1 MSSPDP
7 DAREPQAR
15 AVSPILAGLVPLLT
29 LAVFVG
35 LAYAAAKALDGPS
48 WLPNVF
54 IIVGA
59 GVGYFVSRAIL
70 RWLYT
75 PR

>member
-1 MSSPDP
+1 MSTPEP
-7 DAREPQAR
+7 EAREPETR
-15 AVSPILAGLVPLLT
+15 AVSPILAGLVPVLT

-35 LAYAAAKALDGPS
+35 LAYAAARVIDGPS

-54 IIVGA
+54 MIIGA
-59 GVGYFVSRAIL
+59 CVGYFVSRTIL

-75 PR
+75 PN